1 MLNSNKRLRI
11 DHLIHMSEEA
21 PPILE
26 NLMDTACDLLDSC
39 RDRGIDIGPEKIMI
53 ERTMTEGDSALLE
66 TLIARIKAKIQ
77 KSDAAS
83 IGASSA
89 SQGSAAIEPYT
100 SSVAAES
107 HNRIQTVSAGLPSLA
122 TLPAIPCNSG
132 ILTLPAF
139 PEYQRG
145 RRGPNHEFNFNL

>member
-1 MLNSNKRLRI
+1 MLISNKRLRI

-21 PPILE
+21 PPILD
-26 NLMDTACDLLDSC
+26 NLMGTACHLLDSC

-53 ERTMTEGDSALLE
+53 ERAMNEGNSARLE

-83 IGASSA
+83 VGASSA

-100 SSVAAES
+100 
-107 HNRIQTVSAGLPSLA
+107 
-122 TLPAIPCNSG
+122 
-132 ILTLPAF
+132 
-139 PEYQRG
+139 
-145 RRGPNHEFNFNL
+145 

>member
-21 PPILE
+21 PPTLDD
-26 NLMDTACDLLDSC
+26 LMDTACDLLDSC

-53 ERTMTEGDSALLE
+53 ERAMTEGNSARLE

-89 SQGSAAIEPYT
+89 SLGSAAIEPYT
-100 SSVAAES
+100 SSVPAQS
-107 HNRIQTVSAGLPSLA
+107 HNSIPTYNAGLPSLA

-132 ILTLPAF
+132 RPTLHAIP
-139 PEYQRG
+139 
-145 RRGPNHEFNFNL
+145 